1 MRPTPQ
7 TILLQKQH
15 EGFTAQSTQE
25 HIKRHMEMNALRRQ
39 VLGNL
44 QERNVDYNKTRWG
57 KFFSTY
63 RSLDIQELS
72 RRFKKMTSEMET
84 IMQLPKTTLD
94 EFRKVAQRIYKKA
107 GYSDTTPQM
116 FKKQKK
122 LIRFEEIA
130 DGNMLRCRLLY
141 ESFITRYNREREEIE
156 QYLNSMESEF
166 KKRKD
171 DLKTRRIENAAEK
184 IQCCKCKKQ
193 VRRNHIAQHLSSK
206 FCISSEKT
214 IDLFTDFAENI
225 IPADPD
231 STVSVNT
238 AWRHFNQWRKESPE
252 TQGATPPK
260 KAAFVN
266 FLQSTFTVTDNLM
279 IGYQLA

>member
-1 MRPTPQ
+1 
-7 TILLQKQH
+7 
-15 EGFTAQSTQE
+15 
-25 HIKRHMEMNALRRQ
+25 
-39 VLGNL
+39 
-44 QERNVDYNKTRWG
+44 
-57 KFFSTY
+57 
-63 RSLDIQELS
+63 
-72 RRFKKMTSEMET
+72 
-84 IMQLPKTTLD
+84 
-94 EFRKVAQRIYKKA
+94 
-107 GYSDTTPQM
+107 M